1 MGVPAGALMSTP
13 LWLLEYQREQPVY
26 WGTGQMKVPLPTWAT
41 LPLGSLVPTTISRST
56 GSLVISLLRMVW
68 LSMVPSVA

>member
-1 MGVPAGALMSTP
+1 M
-13 LWLLEYQREQPVY
+13 Y

-56 GSLVISLLRMVW
+56 GALVTSLLRMVW